1 MAEQLLSY
9 SKYLVLLSLIAFP
22 LFWQLDALPVRIYD
36 EARAAVNAQ
45 EMLRNSDWLEPHF
58 EGTPDMWATKPP
70 LLIWCQSA
78 LMKVIGQNE
87 WAVRLPS
94 AIAAFLT
101 CITLLFFSILH
112 IRSSWFGA
120 IVMLALITI
129 NGYVENHST
138 RTGDYDA
145 LLTLFTTI
153 SGLSFF
159 LYTERK
165 GNKFLL
171 LFFLF
176 TALAVLTKGVAGLLF
191 LPALGIYI
199 VAKRQL
205 LTTLKKPQLYLG
217 LIGFVSVALGYYV
230 LREFH
235 SPGYLKTISENE
247 LGGRFLETQEQHG
260 ESFWFY
266 YKQLATHLLKPWVV
280 WTFLGALIGM
290 FSPSKLIKNLTLFSV
305 LMIICFSV
313 VISSAQTKLIW
324 YPIPMY
330 PFMAIL
336 AGITVLSIFKLLKD
350 SEKINRILRW
360 NFLPYVF
367 LIAAFYQPY
376 RWTVNRVLNSKEKAW
391 DTERYSMANYLRQ
404 ATAQKDTRLDDF
416 YLVHNGYDA
425 HNIFYINV
433 LKSQGISLAKKDK
446 RELNERDLV
455 LVYQTDVKSYLK
467 EHYNLKVMEEIN
479 GITKYEIL
487 E

>member
-171 LFFLF
+171 
-176 TALAVLTKGVAGLLF
+176 
-191 LPALGIYI
+191 
-199 VAKRQL
+199 
-205 LTTLKKPQLYLG
+205 
-217 LIGFVSVALGYYV
+217 
-230 LREFH
+230 
-235 SPGYLKTISENE
+235 
-247 LGGRFLETQEQHG
+247 
-260 ESFWFY
+260 
-266 YKQLATHLLKPWVV
+266 
-280 WTFLGALIGM
+280 
-290 FSPSKLIKNLTLFSV
+290 
-305 LMIICFSV
+305 
-313 VISSAQTKLIW
+313 
-324 YPIPMY
+324 
-330 PFMAIL
+330 
-336 AGITVLSIFKLLKD
+336 
-350 SEKINRILRW
+350 
-360 NFLPYVF
+360 
-367 LIAAFYQPY
+367 
-376 RWTVNRVLNSKEKAW
+376 
-391 DTERYSMANYLRQ
+391 
-404 ATAQKDTRLDDF
+404 
-416 YLVHNGYDA
+416 
-425 HNIFYINV
+425 
-433 LKSQGISLAKKDK
+433 
-446 RELNERDLV
+446 
-455 LVYQTDVKSYLK
+455 
-467 EHYNLKVMEEIN
+467 
-479 GITKYEIL
+479 
-487 E
+487 